1 MDSKFLPTSHY
12 AMWATKLPQGAFR
25 RPTIAQRGVAAVE
38 FALLA
43 LIFFT
48 FVFGI
53 FEVARMMFVYN
64 TLQEVT
70 RRAAAAAT
78 HVYPK
83 DASAIDKLKQDAV
96 FRDTPGELVLVPP
109 VSDQHIRLS
118 YLKYDLSVIPESSWP
133 SDAAKNRQICT
144 GNPHAA
150 NCIRFV
156 QAQICEPDTTDTCR
170 AVTSKMV
177 FPLIN
182 WNLLLHKAT
191 TISPAGLLGYVP
203 GTPPCGC

>member
-1 MDSKFLPTSHY
+1 
-12 AMWATKLPQGAFR
+12 MWAPDLPKGALR
-25 RPTIAQRGVAAVE
+25 RPRTAERGVAAVE
-38 FALLA
+38 FALLC

-53 FEVARMMFVYN
+53 FEVSRMMFVYN
-64 TLQEVT
+64 TLQEIT
-70 RRAAAAAT
+70 RRAADAAA

-83 DASAIDKLKQDAV
+83 DASAIAKLKQDAI
-96 FRDTPGELVLVPP
+96 FRNTPGELVLAPP
-109 VSDQHIRLS
+109 VTDQHIRLS

-156 QAQICEPDTTDTCR
+156 QAQICDPNTTGACQ

-177 FPLIN
+177 FPLID
-182 WNLLLHKAT
+182 WNLYLHKAT
-191 TISPAGLLGYVP
+191 TITPVGLLGYVA